1 MAKKLI
7 ANGVTYLWDEATKT
21 LATEDGKVF
30 SGTVEWNDKPAT
42 YKNGKEVGQP
52 ADSALSSLKGAEST
66 AAMNTATDAVKGM
79 SPGAAWVF
87 NEKTNKWEKPTQP
100 TQGNKTY
107 TWDDAKGWV
116 ESGVNTGKLT
126 ASIGF
131 VLSKALLNDETYGK
145 GPGGLQEVY
154 DLWAVGDET
163 EALNKYFQ
171 SNYYLKLGKTAAQR
185 YATLLNQ
192 PEVYAADEAA
202 YMAGQKSRL
211 FKLGVRVDDEELTDL
226 LKKAYSG
233 NLTDAQLDSSIALT
247 NSFGGKFGGTILTQ
261 MDELKKTARS
271 YGLSYTD
278 AKYNQWGADL
288 FANRI
293 TDSEIEEAIKT
304 ESASK
309 YPAFA
314 DQIMKGVTLDAL
326 SSAYKSSMA
335 TLLEIDADSVGYN
348 DPTLMKAL
356 QYVGP
361 DGKPASK
368 PLWQFESDL
377 RSDARWQFTNN
388 ARDTVDSMQYKVMK
402 DWGLI

>member
-1 MAKKLI
+1 MADLSGFRAAEAVSASDI
-7 ANGVTYLWDEATKT
+7 A
-21 LATEDGKVF
+21 
-30 SGTVEWNDKPAT
+30 S
-42 YKNGKEVGQP
+42 
-52 ADSALSSLKGAEST
+52 
-66 AAMNTATDAVKGM
+66 DAVAGN

-87 NEKTNKWEKPTQP
+87 NKTTSKWEKPVKP
-100 TQGNKTY
+100 TTGNKTY
-107 TWDDAKGWV
+107 NWDDEKGWV
-116 ESGVNTGKLT
+116 EAGVDTGRLT
-126 ASIGF
+126 ASLGF
-131 VLSKALLNDETYGK
+131 VLSRALLDDETYGK

-154 DLWAVGDET
+154 DLWAAGDET
-163 EALNKYFQ
+163 AALNAYFQ
-171 SNYYLKLGKTAAQR
+171 SKWYLKLGKTAATR
-185 YATLLNQ
+185 YSTLLNQ

-202 YMAGQKSRL
+202 YMSGQKNRL
-211 FKLGVRVDDEELTDL
+211 FKLGVRVEDSELTDL
-226 LKKAYSG
+226 LKKAYAG
-233 NLTDAQLDSSIALT
+233 NLTDTQLDSSIALS

-278 AKYNQWGADL
+278 AKYSQWGADL

-335 TLLEIDADSVGYN
+335 TILEIDADSVGYS

-356 QYVGP
+356 QYIGP

-388 ARDTVDSMQYKVMK
+388 ARDSVDSLQYKVMK
-402 DWGLI
+402 DWGLM

>member
-1 MAKKLI
+1 VADTTTI
-7 ANGVTYLWDEATKT
+7 AGINAASKSPT
-21 LATEDGKVF
+21 
-30 SGTVEWNDKPAT
+30 NKPA
-42 YKNGKEVGQP
+42 G
-52 ADSALSSLKGAEST
+52 SLSSFRESEST
-66 AAMNTATDAVKGM
+66 AATTAATDAVKGM
-79 SPGAAWVF
+79 SPGAAWIF
-87 NEKTNKWEKPTQP
+87 NEKTNKWEKPSKP
-100 TQGNKTY
+100 TQGNKIF

-116 ESGVNTGKLT
+116 ESGVDTGKLT
-126 ASIGF
+126 ASLGF
-131 VLSKALLNDETYGK
+131 VLSRALLDDPVYGK

-163 EALNKYFQ
+163 AALNAYFK
-171 SNYYLKLGKTAAQR
+171 SNYYLKLGKTAATR
-185 YATLLNQ
+185 YSLKLNQ

-202 YMAGQKSRL
+202 YMSIQKSRL
-211 FKLGVRVDDEELTDL
+211 FKLGVRVDDAELTDL

-247 NSFGGKFGGTILTQ
+247 NSFGGKFGGTILSQ
-261 MDELKKTARS
+261 MDEFKKIARA

-293 TDSEIEEAIKT
+293 TDSEIEELIKT

-335 TLLEIDADSVGYN
+335 TLLEIDADSIGYN

-361 DGKPASK
+361 DGKPSSK

-388 ARDTVDSMQYKVMK
+388 ARDSIDSLQYKVMK